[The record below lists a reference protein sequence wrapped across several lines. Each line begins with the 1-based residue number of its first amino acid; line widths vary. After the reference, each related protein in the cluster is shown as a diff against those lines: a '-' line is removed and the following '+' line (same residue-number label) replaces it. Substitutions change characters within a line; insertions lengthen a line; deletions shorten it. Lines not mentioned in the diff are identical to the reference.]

1 MEFKLKSIHIQN
13 FKSLKDTKI
22 ELADFNVLVGVNGS
36 GKSNI
41 VEVFRF
47 LRHINQQGMI
57 NPFLRCGGYKNLVWK
72 GNEELPMTF
81 KLNFEDENK
90 EVLSYELVISG
101 FRDVFKLERE
111 SIISNDFKIINNG
124 KNVILEYSGQ
134 KIESDKLKDMKI
146 KNELLE
152 NKVLFSSSIGI
163 LMPLILGAS
172 MDLNEKERDT
182 FMNVMPTILRNSIIN
197 STHNFIPA
205 NMKSP
210 AKFESSERFQ
220 FVVLFPKLTN
230 QLDYDGSN
238 LQMFLYGLFSE
249 NKGEWPKEI
258 INRLK
263 ILFPNIESMKPIPTP
278 EGRVVLEVVENG
290 IRFIPQSIS
299 DGFFKIMAV
308 LALSFEKSEINLL
321 VIDELENSI
330 HPEAIEILID
340 ALKNSGKQVIIT
352 THSPIVLN
360 VCELEDILF
369 VKKDVDETKVSR
381 VKNAEK
387 LKKDLENT
395 GISVGEGWLYGALE

>member
-57 NPFLRCGGYKNLVWK
+57 NPFLRYGGYKNLVWK